1 MELRRAELVGCN
13 SDSASWPQVSI
24 LLGPASSSS
33 TRVASVSKRPATQRR
48 RRRGDT
54 TFLLLW
60 KGTRKVHQ
68 SPETED
74 CKTRRSSSFPL
85 ASPLSAERKARA
97 MDWCF
102 RREVDD
108 LIVPTGS
115 QSSDRLYAED
125 GSPSSNSWFQWEFGR
140 GENLVRPEKFFSK
153 TMKKDDT
160 ASSFDGRS
168 LYEQFKPESCLRDA
182 KDSDDQEAY
191 GDLLFADSCT
201 RTSDPSFQKSEHLG
215 DLPDH
220 PLQNSLERMDFWD
233 SGFIAE
239 IPQMESPSNSSDT
252 AYISTSFRNFSS
264 DMFIDQNNSLNDP
277 CFTGSPIY
285 HERQSTPQAD
295 DVAKHEGHGTD
306 VSPFCVTLS
315 SRCLESSTTALPHS
329 ALVPA
334 ELSTSEEM
342 AGLLQEEACLE
353 ANVLQELEG
362 VMSQLTTKMRICFRD
377 ALYRLAETS
386 KQHSSLAE
394 DKPYSSV
401 DVNNPRNCAPNSAER
416 ETNAID
422 RIIANMMFNNL
433 VPPHTFSQSRGAAQ
447 HGESFT
453 STPPPRLPAI

>member
-1 MELRRAELVGCN
+1 MELRRAELVGCSARHREGEPSILYTWTN
-13 SDSASWPQVSI
+13 RNADSDSASWPQVSI

-33 TRVASVSKRPATQRR
+33 TRVASVSKP
-48 RRRGDT
+48 

-85 ASPLSAERKARA
+85 ASPLSSEGRA

-108 LIVPTGS
+108 LIVPT
-115 QSSDRLYAED
+115 D

-140 GENLVRPEKFFSK
+140 GENLVRPDKFFSK
-153 TMKKDDT
+153 TMKKMT
-160 ASSFDGRS
+160 QHQA
-168 LYEQFKPESCLRDA
+168 LPESCLRDA

-277 CFTGSPIY
+277 CFTGA
-285 HERQSTPQAD
+285 R
-295 DVAKHEGHGTD
+295 
-306 VSPFCVTLS
+306 
-315 SRCLESSTTALPHS
+315 STTKGNPLLRLMMLPNMKAMELMFPPFALPHS

-362 VMSQLTTKMRICFRD
+362 VMSQDLLRD

-433 VPPHTFSQSRGAAQ
+433 VPPHTFSQSREPPSTASPSPRRRHPDYLLYKGTAG
-447 HGESFT
+447 GEEAF
-453 STPPPRLPAI
+453 